1 MPRLN
6 DATPQI
12 SVRLYK
18 TISRKTVD
26 GKSAVSARYAGKD
39 AYIDLTPYL
48 GAGASVIT
56 SKSLRDPAGSFS
68 ITFADKPNTAG
79 VSVGAPLPSAALETV
94 YGLVEPMDVVEIRM
108 WGGLGPKP
116 SVMPIKM
123 RGFVSQI
130 NRTQA
135 MNSDG
140 KPSRSVIVSG
150 QDYGK
155 LWQVYQ
161 ILYLQAYAAGN
172 ALLTTYNL
180 WELFGINAQNTM
192 SASDFVKAAV
202 EKILNPYI
210 AGFMPEKSPI
220 PKELKSLKLDASVS
234 HGVINNSYQGQEGS
248 IYELLKTFG
257 DVGIW
262 NELYT
267 EDREDGVYVVYRPS
281 PALHITKP
289 DGAKTHKI
297 QDDAPDPI
305 YVDVSD
311 DHIQSIESSRSDANL
326 ANFFW
331 VSNQRYDMISDI
343 FRKLLAIKDS
353 DTTVNLKDYPNAAT
367 KYYGVRPM
375 YGETQQSNDDVKIL
389 TSGLDANGQTVRTEQ
404 LEAWIDNRRRLMVEM
419 NKDAVV
425 LETGSARIKGGLMR
439 PPSKDGKQEHFKP
452 GDYARFT
459 QGSLVFEGYVTQI
472 TDEFIP
478 LQSYTASIQYE
489 RGTGF
494 VTRAQME
501 AGYNSPWLAEQSTRS
516 NTAQG
521 KH

>member
-56 SKSLRDPAGSFS
+56 SKSIRDPAGSFS

-94 YGLVEPMDVVEIRM
+94 YGLIEPMDVVEIRM

-116 SVMPIKM
+116 VTLPIKM

-130 NRTQA
+130 NRSQA
-135 MNSDG
+135 MGSDG
-140 KPSRSVIVSG
+140 KPVRTVVVSG

-192 SASDFVKAAV
+192 KAGEFVKAAV
-202 EKILNPYI
+202 EKILNPYL
-210 AGFMPEKSPI
+210 AGFMPEKSPM
-220 PKELKSLKLDASVS
+220 PKAFKLDISVT
-234 HGVINNSYQGQEGS
+234 HGVINNSYQSQEGS
-248 IYELLKTFG
+248 VYDLLKTFG

-262 NELYT
+262 NELYI
-267 EDREDGVYVVYRPS
+267 EDREDGVYVVYRQT

-289 DGAKTHKI
+289 DGAKTRKI

-305 YVDVSD
+305 YVDVAD
-311 DHIQSIESSRSDANL
+311 DHIQSLASSRSDANL

-343 FRKLLAIKDS
+343 YRKLLAIKDS
-353 DTTVNLKDYPNAAT
+353 DTTVNLKDYPNASA

-375 YGETQQSNDDVKIL
+375 YGETQQSDDDVKSL
-389 TSGLDANGQTVRTEQ
+389 TTGLDADGQAKRTERF
-404 LEAWIDNRRRLMVEM
+404 EAWIDNRRRLMVEM

-425 LETGSARIKGGLMR
+425 LENGSARIKGGLMR
-439 PPSKDGKQEHFKP
+439 PPSKDGKREHFKP
-452 GDYARFT
+452 GDYALFK
-459 QGSLVFEGYVTQI
+459 QGNLVFEGYVTQV
-472 TDEFIP
+472 TDEYIP
-478 LQSYTASIQYE
+478 FQSYAATIQFE

-501 AGYNSPWLAEQSTRS
+501 AGANSPWLAEQSTRTS
-516 NTAQG
+516 VAYNRKQ
-521 KH
+521 